1 MPRGLIRYS
10 VRMRLTRIG
19 PLVTPPSPSPAS
31 TGRPA
36 PPPADPPLPVDA
48 PPVPGASP
56 ALPPPPP
63 GRPPAG
69 AGGFAGFP
77 ACASTG
83 WEATIRAA
91 PRRDQPGCDNEGGDG
106 SRK

>member
-56 ALPPPPP
+56 ALPPAPLPG
-63 GRPPAG
+63 GRPPSEPHPAAINQVVTTKAATEVGSKNSARKTTSCLIG
-69 AGGFAGFP
+69 ARP
-77 ACASTG
+77 
-83 WEATIRAA
+83 
-91 PRRDQPGCDNEGGDG
+91 
-106 SRK
+106 